1 MLGYQEFRVA
11 TIVVSFSLASWAG
24 TRAISAEPEPNF
36 IKDVVP
42 VLTKAGCNAG
52 ACHGS
57 FQGRGG
63 FRLSLL
69 GVDPAADYEA
79 IFKGARGRRVSL
91 GSPESSLLM
100 QKALGAVP
108 HGGGRRIEASS

>member
-1 MLGYQEFRVA
+1 MADWRRNGVGPLVLSLSMAFWASAPVFAAEQEP
-11 TIVVSFSLASWAG
+11 S
-24 TRAISAEPEPNF
+24 F
-36 IKDVVP
+36 IKDVVS

-69 GVDPAADYEA
+69 GFDPTADY
-79 IFKGARGRRVSL
+79 
-91 GSPESSLLM
+91 
-100 QKALGAVP
+100 
-108 HGGGRRIEASS
+108 